1 MKKNI
6 LIVDDEQDIL
16 DLLEYNLSKNNY
28 NVITAS
34 DGSDAL
40 VKLNEKI
47 DLIILDV
54 MMPVLDGY
62 TVCDTIKKNPVYK
75 NIPILFLTAKN
86 SPEDEYE
93 GLVRGAID
101 YISKPISIKNL
112 ILRIKNILS
121 NTISNGEGI
130 ITFSDLSLDLHKMK
144 VTISGKKI
152 ILTQKEYDILL
163 LLVKSPGK
171 VFTRD
176 ELLNSIWG
184 HDMIVTDRTID
195 VHITKLRKKITLNT
209 KSYIHTSHGRG
220 YYFEDAV

>member
-121 NTISNGEGI
+121 NTKSNGEGI

>member
-28 NVITAS
+28 NVITAN

-54 MMPVLDGY
+54 MMPILDGY
-62 TVCDTIKKNPVYK
+62 AVCDTIKKNPIYK

-121 NTISNGEGI
+121 NTISNEEGI
-130 ITFSDLSLDLHKMK
+130 ITFSDLSLDLDKMR

>member
-28 NVITAS
+28 NVITAN

-62 TVCDTIKKNPVYK
+62 AVCDTIKKNPVYK

-130 ITFSDLSLDLHKMK
+130 ITFSDLSLDLDKMK

-163 LLVKSPGK
+163 LLIKSPGK
-171 VFTRD
+171 IFTRD
-176 ELLNSIWG
+176 ELLNSILG

>member
-28 NVITAS
+28 NVITAN

-62 TVCDTIKKNPVYK
+62 AVCDTIKKNPVYK

-130 ITFSDLSLDLHKMK
+130 ITFSDLSLDLEKMK

-163 LLVKSPGK
+163 LLIKSPGK
-171 VFTRD
+171 IFTRD

>member
-28 NVITAS
+28 NVITANN
-34 DGSDAL
+34 GSDAL

-54 MMPVLDGY
+54 MMPVLNGY
-62 TVCDTIKKNPVYK
+62 AVCDTIKKNPVYK
-75 NIPILFLTAKN
+75 NVPILFLTAKN

-121 NTISNGEGI
+121 NTISNREGI
-130 ITFSDLSLDLHKMK
+130 ITFSDLSLDVDKMK

>member
-28 NVITAS
+28 NVITAN

-62 TVCDTIKKNPVYK
+62 AVCDTIKKNPVYK
-75 NIPILFLTAKN
+75 NVPILFLTAKN

-130 ITFSDLSLDLHKMK
+130 ITFSDLSLDLDKMK